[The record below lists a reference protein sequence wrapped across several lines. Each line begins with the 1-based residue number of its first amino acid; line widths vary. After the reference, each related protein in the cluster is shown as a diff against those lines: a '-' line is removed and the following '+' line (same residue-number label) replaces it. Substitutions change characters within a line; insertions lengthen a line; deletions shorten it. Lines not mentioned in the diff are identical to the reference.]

1 MFDLSYDPDV
11 IHVLDVT
18 MGDFPVSTGRTW
30 TALGPDIDNEAGLTS
45 FGSFSFGAQA
55 GPSGMGPVAIV
66 TYMAQS
72 VTATSRFKLSTLV
85 RQ

>member
-1 MFDLSYDPDV
+1 MLHYSIDPPSQTVSPGDTFSTTIVISDVVDLGGFEFDLSYDPDV

-45 FGSFSFGAQA
+45 FGS
-55 GPSGMGPVAIV
+55 I
-66 TYMAQS
+66 
-72 VTATSRFKLSTLV
+72 
-85 RQ
+85 